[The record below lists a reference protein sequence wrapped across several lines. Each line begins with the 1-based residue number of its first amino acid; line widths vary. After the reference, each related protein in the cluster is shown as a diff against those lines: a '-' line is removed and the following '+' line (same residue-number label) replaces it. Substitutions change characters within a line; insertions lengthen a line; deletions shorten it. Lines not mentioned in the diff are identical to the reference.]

1 LITGS
6 NEIRIKEGMGGFIVS
21 IPRIDSAITFINHEQ
36 MMGEM
41 GQGSDF
47 MLGGTSACG
56 RV

>member
-21 IPRIDSAITFINHEQ
+21 IPRIDLAITFINHEQ